1 MDSEIRPVCANCMYM
16 IEGEYFNTCDPI
28 RGIIPKECA
37 DNLTCVCNCHS
48 QPNFVPKGC
57 DNPEEY
63 KRMAYRDRYRMTSQ
77 EELKESMDAAKIFL
91 RTLKGVS

>member
-1 MDSEIRPVCANCMYM
+1 MKSVCANCMHM
-16 IEGEYFNTCDPI
+16 IEGKYFNTCDPI

-37 DNLTCVCNCHS
+37 DNLTCVRNCHS

-63 KRMAYRDRYRMTSQ
+63 KRMAYGDRYCRRPSP

-91 RTLKGVS
+91 GALKGVS